1 MACARTRLNAG
12 AFALF
17 TLAAA
22 AAAAFSYLNV
32 PVFFCDVRVA
42 EKSVRNILFE
52 KKFLR
57 FYRRSST
64 TFFRL
69 QLVMLPAA

>member
-22 AAAAFSYLNV
+22 AAAAFSFLNV
-32 PVFFCDVRVA
+32 PVFFCDV

-52 KKFLR
+52 KKKFCVFIVKVLR
-57 FYRRSST
+57 H
-64 TFFRL
+64 L
-69 QLVMLPAA
+69 QFVMLPAA